1 MVNKVRESVHEKYM
15 RIKKLYDEEE
25 TKKSS
30 IDRILNYID
39 NSSREMLYSVLDEK
53 SIKEYI
59 KNGFD
64 KYNTKEEHFLFCV
77 GMSGIIFSGCIEN
90 NKDISNIELIM
101 SIDELVN
108 ILQNNKR
115 IKIDNTDK
123 KYIYNICL
131 FVKSYHE
138 RNIDKC
144 NECLREIEYY
154 DNNYFITN
162 YFKIISIINNKYN
175 YYYKQELDD
184 TVLFEIWDLFDRLP
198 EAFKDYILQKSDD
211 LYDSINKV
219 KDPEET
225 KLYVFK
231 FVDYPVIPLLLN
243 PYSYYQDAVVIEYNK
258 IRNYEA
264 INKFYEV
271 VYKKISL
278 NNEMKITKNMISFK
292 KEIKNRMG
300 EEGEKLFYYI
310 DSIVKYATRSI
321 PSNKRERYSYFYN
334 GEAVYNDKLDKDYE
348 ISFLSI
354 CYLKGLQR
362 LLGSGAQYN
371 IIKNE
376 IEDIKYINRDNVEI
390 PIEEL
395 DVIELIDFYNINM
408 QSLIKKNKVSKWN
421 KISSNMNREWIN
433 KIRNHKNMDVS
444 LIRNE
449 IIDIIIDIYDC
460 LEK

>member
-1 MVNKVRESVHEKYM
+1 MVDKVRESVHEKYM
-15 RIKKLYDEEE
+15 RIKKLHDEEE
-25 TKKSS
+25 TKKSA

-39 NSSREMLYSVLDEK
+39 NCSREMLYSVLDEK
-53 SIKEYI
+53 IIKEYI

-64 KYNTKEEHFLFCV
+64 KYNTKEEHFLFCI
-77 GMSGIIFSGCIEN
+77 GMAGIIFSGCIEN
-90 NKDISNIELIM
+90 NKDVSNTEVII
-101 SIDELVN
+101 SIDALVK
-108 ILQNNKR
+108 ILQNNKT
-115 IKIDNTDK
+115 IKLDNTDK
-123 KYIYNICL
+123 KYMYNICL

-144 NECLREIEYY
+144 NESLREIECY

-175 YYYKQELDD
+175 YYYNEDLDD
-184 TVLFEIWDLFDRLP
+184 IVLFEIWDLFDRLP
-198 EAFKDYILQKSDD
+198 EAFKDYILQRSDD

-219 KDPEET
+219 KNPEET
-225 KLYVFK
+225 NFYVFK

-243 PYSYYQDAVVIEYNK
+243 PYSYYQDAVVVRYNK

-264 INKFYEV
+264 INEFYEV
-271 VYKKISL
+271 LYKKISA
-278 NNEMKITKNMISFK
+278 NNEMKITKNMISLK

-321 PSNKRERYSYFYN
+321 PSNKSEKYSYLYN
-334 GEAVYNDKLDKDYE
+334 GEAVYNDNLKNDYE

-362 LLGSGAQYN
+362 FLGSGAQYN

-376 IEDIKYINRDNVEI
+376 IEDIKYINKDNIEI

-395 DVIELIDFYNINM
+395 DILGLISFYNNNI
-408 QSLIKKNKVSKWN
+408 QRLIKKNKVNKWN
-421 KISSNMNREWIN
+421 EISSNINREWIN
-433 KIRNHKNMDVS
+433 KIRNHKNMDAS
-444 LIRNE
+444 MIRNE
-449 IIDIIIDIYDC
+449 IINMFIDIYDC